1 MRRLVVLSTVFI
13 ALASGAGVALAA
25 TPVKG
30 SWSGKSANFDV
41 NAAGTRIT
49 GFRAG
54 GCAAGP
60 LPFGT
65 IKVAADGKFSLK
77 TKANKGYGGRSYT
90 VKITG
95 SFTSPTAASGSVRA
109 GSCRVKFK
117 AKALNPPA
125 AVQPV
130 VPDPSVPD
138 PSGGY

>member
-1 MRRLVVLSTVFI
+1 MRRLIAFSVLVI
-13 ALASGAGVALAA
+13 AFASGAGVALAA

-30 SWSGKSANFDV
+30 SWSGKSANFEV

-65 IKVAADGKFSLK
+65 IKVGADGKFALK
-77 TKANKGYGGRSYT
+77 TKASKGYGGGSYT

-95 SFTSPTAASGSVRA
+95 SFTSTTAASGTVRA
-109 GSCRVKFK
+109 GSCKVKFK

-125 AVQPV
+125 PVQPV
-130 VPDPSVPD
+130 VPDPNAPD
-138 PSGGY
+138 PSGY

>member
-1 MRRLVVLSTVFI
+1 MRRLIALCTLLI
-13 ALASGAGVALAA
+13 ALATGAAGALAA

-30 SWSGKSANFDV
+30 SWSGKSAQFDV

-65 IKVAADGKFSLK
+65 IKVRADGKFSLK

-90 VKITG
+90 VRITG
-95 SFTSPTAASGSVRA
+95 SFTSTTTASGTVRA
-109 GSCRVKFK
+109 GSCKVKFS

-125 AVQPV
+125 PVQPV
-130 VPDPSVPD
+130 VPDPIAPD
-138 PSGGY
+138 PGGY